1 MQSRDCTGPAQF
13 VNLHVNKCK
22 TFQVYRS
29 FNREEGFFFKN
40 VLWCINIVKAMIL
53 WNSSD
58 SLKQENT
65 KYVYMY
71 LENC

>member
-29 FNREEGFFFKN
+29 FNREEGFFFQK
-40 VLWCINIVKAMIL
+40 CIKVHQYSKGPDFM
-53 WNSSD
+53 
-58 SLKQENT
+58 EFF
-65 KYVYMY
+65 
-71 LENC
+71 